1 MRPLLRLASSV
12 VFRLPGRMARKL
24 AGFALAEQGSLL
36 TLRLAAAQTPDLR
49 RRALYLRHAADEAR
63 HARMFLAAAR
73 ARARREGLPPPVGL
87 SAADAEDLFARLGEI
102 GFLAFLHHAERRGRE
117 RFELYR
123 DLFAA
128 EGDRPGAA
136 LFEAIL
142 PDERRHED
150 YALRELTALAG
161 SPAKARRAVLRAR
174 AWEALRAWRRL
185 GRASAGGLY
194 AAIMILVY
202 AALFPLAWLTRRL
215 RPDTPG
221 LRPAGEE

>member
-1 MRPLLRLASSV
+1 VRALVRLVSSL
-12 VFRLPGRMARKL
+12 VFRLPGRTANKL

-36 TLRLAAAQTPDLR
+36 TLRLAATQTPDLR

-73 ARARREGLPPPVGL
+73 ARARREGLPAPSGL
-87 SAADAEDLFARLGEI
+87 SSADAEDLFARLGEI

-117 RFELYR
+117 RFEMYR

-128 EGDRPGAA
+128 RGDRPGAA

-150 YALRELTALAG
+150 YALRELVSLVG
-161 SPAKARRAVLRAR
+161 SPERARRAVLRAR
-174 AWEALRAWRRL
+174 AWEAVRAWRRL
-185 GRASAGGLY
+185 GRASAGALY
-194 AAIMILVY
+194 AAIMIVVY
-202 AALFPLAWLTRRL
+202 ATLFPLAWLTRRV
-215 RPDTPG
+215 RPDAPG
-221 LRPAGEE
+221 LKSAGEP

>member
-1 MRPLLRLASSV
+1 MRPLLRLVSSL
-12 VFRLPGRMARKL
+12 VFGLRGRTAKKL

-73 ARARREGLPPPVGL
+73 ARARREGLPAPAGL
-87 SAADAEDLFARLGEI
+87 SSADAEDLFARLGEI

-123 DLFAA
+123 DLLAQR
-128 EGDRPGAA
+128 GDRPGAA
-136 LFEAIL
+136 LFAAIL

-150 YALRELTALAG
+150 YAMQELVALAG
-161 SPAKARRAVLRAR
+161 SPARARCAVLRAR
-174 AWEALRAWRRL
+174 VWEASRAWRRL
-185 GRASAGGLY
+185 GRASAGALY
-194 AAIMILVY
+194 AAIMTLVY
-202 AALFPLAWLTRRL
+202 AALFPLAWLTRRV
-215 RPDTPG
+215 RPETPG